1 MNNFNQCK
9 EIFLDSLKEIFSSR
23 EIENIF
29 FELLFF
35 KMKWERVDYLLNKN
49 QKLSP
54 SEVSFFEN
62 SLEKLSKNIPVQYIT
77 GQASFCNLLI
87 KVNPKVLIPRP
98 ETEELVHLILNNHKE
113 DSLKEILDVGTGSG
127 CIIIALKKIFSSTN
141 CTAIDISKDAIRT
154 AKGNAELNK
163 AEVDFITKD
172 ILEYK
177 NEEKYWDMIVSNPPY
192 IPISNKEYM
201 HPNVVQNEPS
211 QALFVENDEPMKYY
225 KIIRDFAYNYLKKN
239 GKIYF
244 EIHENF
250 ANDVVNLLAFKK
262 HFKTSVYK
270 DFQGKNRFVVATKN
284 EKNRY

>member
-9 EIFLDSLKEIFSSR
+9 EIFLNSLKENFDSR

-35 KMKWERVDYLLNKN
+35 KMKWKRVDYLLNKN

-54 SEVSFFEN
+54 NEVSFFEN
-62 SLEKLSKNIPVQYIT
+62 SLEKLSKNIPLQYIT
-77 GQASFCNLLI
+77 GQTNFCNLLI

-98 ETEELVHLILNNHKE
+98 ETEELVHLILNNHE
-113 DSLKEILDVGTGSG
+113 QDSLKEILDVGTGSG
-127 CIIIALKKIFSSTN
+127 CIIIALKKILSNTN

-154 AKGNAELNK
+154 AKDNAKLNK
-163 AEVDFITKD
+163 VEIDFIIKD

-177 NEEKYWDMIVSNPPY
+177 NVEKSWDVIVSNPPY
-192 IPISNKEYM
+192 IPVFNKKYM

-211 QALFVENDEPMKYY
+211 QALFVENEDPLKYY
-225 KIIRDFAYNYLKKN
+225 KIISDFAWNHLKKN

-244 EIHENF
+244 EIHEDF
-250 ANDVVNLLAFKK
+250 ANDVVNLLDTKKYFKS
-262 HFKTSVYK
+262 SVYK
-270 DFQGKNRFVVATKN
+270 DFQAKKRFVIATKN
-284 EKNRY
+284 E